1 MIKFYLITV
10 FFYTV
15 FSAYSLPE
23 DSTLISRH
31 RPGIFWYFNG
41 LKPAKSSKIRKYDR
55 LIFDAAFNSWTGDQA
70 AFSNRW
76 NSIGLTTNLLFD
88 IPLDANNQF
97 SIGTGISHSWFNVA
111 FDPNFKF
118 YTYSN
123 QTFLGNAPSTE
134 HFNEQHLSGHSL
146 SIPLEIRFRTKGWKH
161 FKVHIGGKIGY
172 QLTIYATSVRNEEN
186 GQYIEKNYNFG
197 DINRLIY
204 SVHTRIG
211 IRNWSLFANYQLNP
225 LFAHSSSVKL
235 NVFQLGLSLSLF

>member
-1 MIKFYLITV
+1 MIKFCLITV
-10 FFYTV
+10 FFLTV
-15 FSAYSLPE
+15 FSAYSVPK

-41 LKPAKSSKIRKYDR
+41 FKPTKSSKIRKYDR
-55 LIFDAAFNSWTGDQA
+55 LIFDVAYNSWNGDQV

-76 NSIGLTTNLLFD
+76 NSLGITTNLLFD

-97 SIGTGISHSWFNVA
+97 SIGTGIAHTWSHIVYN
-111 FDPNFKF
+111 PKMKF

-123 QTFLGNAPSTE
+123 QTFFGNVSSTDY
-134 HFNEQHLSGHSL
+134 FNEQSFNGHSL
-146 SIPLEIRFRTKGWKH
+146 SVPLELRFRTKGWKH

-172 QLTIYATSVRNEEN
+172 QLNVYTTSVRNDEN
-186 GQYIEKNYNFG
+186 GQYIENNYNFG
-197 DINRLIY
+197 DINRFIY

-225 LFAHSSSVKL
+225 IFSHSSSVKL
-235 NVFQLGLSLSLF
+235 NLFQLGLSLSLF

>member
-10 FFYTV
+10 FFFSV

-55 LIFDAAFNSWTGDQA
+55 LIFDAAFNSWKGDQA

>member
-41 LKPAKSSKIRKYDR
+41 LKLAKSSKIRKYDR

-225 LFAHSSSVKL
+225 LFALSSSVKL

>member
-10 FFYTV
+10 FFFSV

-204 SVHTRIG
+204 SVHMRIG
-211 IRNWSLFANYQLNP
+211 IRNWGLFANYQLNP

>member
-10 FFYTV
+10 FFFTV

-41 LKPAKSSKIRKYDR
+41 LNPAKSSKIRKYDR
-55 LIFDAAFNSWTGDQA
+55 LIFDAAFNSWKGDQA

-88 IPLDANNQF
+88 IPLAANNQF

-186 GQYIEKNYNFG
+186 GKYIEKNYNFG

-204 SVHTRIG
+204 SVHMRIG
-211 IRNWSLFANYQLNP
+211 IRNWGLFANYQLNP

>member
-55 LIFDAAFNSWTGDQA
+55 LIFDVAFNSWKGDQA